1 MCDRYVS
8 PTLAEIE
15 RYWTL
20 SDTHRANP
28 LAGYDGH
35 NIMPPAPV
43 PIIFA
48 GEEDSEMSLARWG
61 LVPSWWHQKKMPPAT
76 FNARIEDAATKP
88 IWRQALKKTRC
99 LIPAIGWYE
108 WQPLLTM
115 DMVTGGMKV
124 VMRQPYF
131 LHLPGRQVF
140 AFAGLMTRW
149 KAVGSDVALFSTA
162 IITRAAEGVAAE
174 IHSRMPLILPKSAE
188 VAWLDRD
195 QIDGERA
202 LHEAR
207 DAAVSGVLHHAV
219 GSRGIHTMDRT
230 ANF

>member
-8 PTLAEIE
+8 PTLAEME

-20 SDTHRANP
+20 SDAQRANL
-28 LAGYDGH
+28 LAGYDRH
-35 NIMPPAPV
+35 NIMPPASV

-48 GEEDSEMSLARWG
+48 GEEESQMCLARWG

-76 FNARIEDAATKP
+76 FNARVEDAATKP
-88 IWRQALKKTRC
+88 VWRQAAKKSRC

-108 WQPLLTM
+108 WQPLLTRNM
-115 DMVTGGMKV
+115 ATGGMKIE
-124 VMRQPYF
+124 MKQPYF

-149 KAVGSDVALFSTA
+149 KAAGSDADLYSTA
-162 IITRAAEGVAAE
+162 IVTRSAEGVAAE
-174 IHSRMPLILPKSAE
+174 IHSRMPLILPKDAE
-188 VAWLDRD
+188 PAWLDRD

-202 LHEAR
+202 LREAR
-207 DAAVSGVLHHAV
+207 DAAVTGVLHHAV
-219 GSRGIHTMDRT
+219 GSRGNHRGR
-230 ANF
+230 